1 MDHDLVGYL
10 LYGRPR
16 QRRLPYWPVFWDPP
30 VPMPALGTKFWQRNG
45 GKPGWFNEYVTIDR
59 GDDPA
64 KEAAL

>member
-1 MDHDLVGYL
+1 
-10 LYGRPR
+10 
-16 QRRLPYWPVFWDPP
+16 
-30 VPMPALGTKFWQRNG
+30 MPALGKKFWQRNG